1 MRRIALLVILV
12 VGIPVASLHSADRPV
27 TRLWPKGAP
36 GEIGKIGPE
45 KVLPDRPGARK
56 VARVTNVSVPTITL
70 FRPTKVKPNG
80 CGVVICPGG
89 GYSILAW
96 DLEGTEVAKWLNSLG
111 VTAVLLKYR
120 VPRRDKDAPHKAP
133 LQDVQR
139 AMRLVRQ
146 NAKSWDIDPKRLGVL
161 GFSAGGHLTVMAG
174 THWDESTYP
183 KVDSADDLSCR
194 PDFLIPIY
202 PAYLTDKS
210 DRSKLSPLVRVTKQ
224 TPPTFVAVAADDHT
238 FATDSALLFI
248 ALKKAGVK
256 AELHVFTHG
265 GHGYGLR
272 PTKFPV
278 TGWPKL
284 CGGWL
289 RMMGFLSAGKMGGR
303 AGR

>member
-1 MRRIALLVILV
+1 MRRIASIVILFIS
-12 VGIPVASLHSADRPV
+12 IPVAPLLSAEPPV
-27 TRLWPKGAP
+27 TRLWPKRAP
-36 GEIGKIGPE
+36 GETGKVGAE
-45 KVLPDRPGARK
+45 KVLPDRPGART
-56 VARVTNVSVPTITL
+56 VQRVTNVSVPTATL
-70 FRPTKVKPNG
+70 FRPAKGKANG

-120 VPRRDKDAPHKAP
+120 VPRRDKLAPHKAP

-139 AMRLVRQ
+139 AIRLTRR
-146 NAKSWDIDPKRLGVL
+146 NAKSWGIDPQRLGVL

-210 DRSKLSPLVRVTKQ
+210 DRSKLSPLVRVTKE

-256 AELHVFTHG
+256 AEVHIFTHG
-265 GHGYGLR
+265 GHGFGLR
-272 PTKFPV
+272 PTKYPV

-284 CGGWL
+284 CGDWM
-289 RMMGFLSAGKMGGR
+289 RMMGFLSAGKAAAR